1 MVSTL
6 FKLSLA
12 VFIACNLLDLGLRL
26 NPKDVRSGLAN
37 RNFTGHV
44 LFWGFIIS
52 PAVAMIITTL
62 LPVESPYAT
71 GLILLSLTP
80 GAPFLPMV
88 LRKANVDLGYT
99 AAFMVVVAGATVIVM
114 PVLLPLMLPG
124 LAITSWA
131 IAQPL
136 IAVMLIPFCMGM
148 FFLYFYP
155 DVAYG
160 IQRTIKHITTLFA
173 ILTFAL
179 CVMVYGEGVL
189 EINPG
194 WAFSSLFLFFFLI
207 TALPAWFGFGLAQD
221 QKLVLSMGLATRNLG
236 ASIAPLL
243 LLEQL
248 DQRSIIMVGLGL
260 PFMLLFSWLSM
271 KWFNRYNQLSKTAA

>member
-1 MVSTL
+1 MVSLL
-6 FKLSLA
+6 FKISLA

-26 NPKDVRSGLAN
+26 NPKDARSGLGD
-37 RNFTGHV
+37 RNFAGHV
-44 LFWGFIIS
+44 LFWGFIVG
-52 PAVAMIITTL
+52 PALALLITAI
-62 LPVESPYAT
+62 LPVAPPYAT

-88 LRKANVDLGYT
+88 LRKTNADLGYT
-99 AAFMVVVAGATVIVM
+99 AAFMALVAVTTVMVM
-114 PVLLPLMLPG
+114 PLLVPMMLPG
-124 LAITSWA
+124 LAISSWV

-136 IAVMLIPFCMGM
+136 IAVMLLPFFVGM
-148 FFLYFYP
+148 CLFYFTP
-155 DVAYG
+155 DLACG
-160 IQRTIKHITTLFA
+160 IQPAVKRITTLFA

-179 CVMVYGEGVL
+179 CLAVYGNDVL

-194 WAFSSLFLFFFLI
+194 WAFTSLFIFFFLI
-207 TALPAWFGFGLAQD
+207 TALPALFGFGLTQN

-243 LLEQL
+243 LISQI

-260 PFMLLFSWLSM
+260 PCMLLSSWLSM
-271 KWFNRYNQLSKTAA
+271 KWFIRNERLSEKVS